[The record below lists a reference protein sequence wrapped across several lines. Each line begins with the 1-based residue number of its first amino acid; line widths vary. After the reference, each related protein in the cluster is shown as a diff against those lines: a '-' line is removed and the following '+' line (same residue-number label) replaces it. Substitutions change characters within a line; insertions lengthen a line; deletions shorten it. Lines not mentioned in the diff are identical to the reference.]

1 MFLRVLCYILIFIFL
16 NVLWSVMIDL
26 AVLKI
31 MSDLTF
37 DEATFEEEIEKYIQ
51 NYTKSIYD
59 L

>member
-16 NVLWSVMIDL
+16 DILWDGIIDL
-26 AVLKI
+26 AMLKI
-31 MSDLTF
+31 MSDLNI